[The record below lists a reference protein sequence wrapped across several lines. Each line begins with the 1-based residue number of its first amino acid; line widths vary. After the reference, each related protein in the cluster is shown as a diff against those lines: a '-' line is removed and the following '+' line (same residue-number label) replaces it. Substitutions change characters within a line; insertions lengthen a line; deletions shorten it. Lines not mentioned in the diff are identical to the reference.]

1 MTAIVERTKVVTKV
15 VRLPGLCT
23 EPVRPT
29 EWRQVIAEIRAE
41 HGLSQRELARQSGID
56 RNVLRRI
63 ERGDTSADIG
73 VLEKLVAPFGYEF
86 RLFSV
91 THS

>member
-1 MTAIVERTKVVTKV
+1 MTMVVERTKVVTKV

-29 EWRQVIAEIRAE
+29 EWGQVIAEIRAE
-41 HGLSQRELARQSGID
+41 HGLSQRELARQSGVD

-63 ERGDTSADIG
+63 ERGDTVGDIDQI
-73 VLEKLVAPFGYEF
+73 EKLLAPFGYAF
-86 RLFSV
+86 DLWSV
-91 THS
+91 SHT